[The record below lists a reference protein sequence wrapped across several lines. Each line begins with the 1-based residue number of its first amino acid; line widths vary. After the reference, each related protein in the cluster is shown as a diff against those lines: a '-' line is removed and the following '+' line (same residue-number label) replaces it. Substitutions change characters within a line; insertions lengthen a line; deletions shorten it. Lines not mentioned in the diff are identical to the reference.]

1 MNHDD
6 NHQSAERTQNGSR
19 RELSEDV
26 LRILMSGHGLPPW
39 YDEENYGDH
48 DDLDEPDD
56 DAGGHHDH
64 DQS

>member
-1 MNHDD
+1 
-6 NHQSAERTQNGSR
+6 
-19 RELSEDV
+19 
-26 LRILMSGHGLPPW
+26 MSGHGLPPW

-56 DAGGHHDH
+56 DAGGDHDH

>member
-39 YDEENYGDH
+39 YDEENHDDL
-48 DDLDEPDD
+48 DDLDEPD
-56 DAGGHHDH
+56 GGDHDH

>member
-39 YDEENYGDH
+39 YDEENYDDH

-56 DAGGHHDH
+56 DAGGDHGH

>member
-39 YDEENYGDH
+39 YENHADH

-56 DAGGHHDH
+56 DAGGDHGH